1 MDVSAILDESL
12 GALSR
17 PLPAKAAQFL
27 LVLSLIDRT
36 VLPRQIALLAK
47 EGSLVLVVAERRAQL
62 ADGELLSA
70 RDLVARIAGF
80 CRTAALLRHKVRAA
94 RVVPLGSSAAE
105 LVNAQDLAASDAFG
119 LETGAEVFSFDDR
132 GWPLKMPEGADV
144 KSMVSAWLLHLWMQ
158 GWLKRRAGAFGERVF
173 LATTAGN
180 NVRELAF
187 HLSPEKTDI
196 MTVEPSDLGRLL
208 AAWRITTAPP
218 PQRAKASQP
227 SEG

>member
-17 PLPAKAAQFL
+17 PLPAKAAQFI

-47 EGSLVLVVAERRAQL
+47 EGSLVLLAAERRAQL
-62 ADGELLSA
+62 ANGEPLSA

-80 CRTAALLRHKVRAA
+80 CRTAASLRHKVRAA
-94 RVVPLGSSAAE
+94 RAAPLGFSVAE
-105 LVNAQDLAASDAFG
+105 LVNAQDWGASGAFG
-119 LETGAEVFSFDDR
+119 LETGAEVFSFDDH
-132 GWPLKMPEGADV
+132 GWPAKMPEEADV

-173 LATTAGN
+173 VATTAGN
-180 NVRELAF
+180 NAREFAF

-196 MTVEPSDLGRLL
+196 ITVEPRDLGRLL
-208 AAWRITTAPP
+208 AAWRIMTAPP
-218 PQRAKASQP
+218 QHAKASQP